1 MKFSCLPS
9 RDYKSRIDRLLDEGL
24 DEKVVN
30 AYNEGK
36 KVQQISEELGVS
48 RDVVYR
54 VLKENGVRAYHHD
67 NSRDKGLAEKKD
79 TILQLY
85 QQGLKPKEIMIQ
97 LGMKNPKMIYE
108 TLNDKSND

>member
-67 NSRDKGLAEKKD
+67 NSRDESLSEKKSS
-79 TILQLY
+79 ILELH
-85 QQGLKPKEIMIQ
+85 QQGIKPKEIMAR
-97 LGMKNPKMIYE
+97 LKMRTPKLIYE
-108 TLNDKSND
+108 VIKNSK

>member
-24 DEKVVN
+24 GEKVVN

-67 NSRDKGLAEKKD
+67 NSRDKGLEGKKSA
-79 TILQLY
+79 ILELHR
-85 QQGLKPKEIMIQ
+85 QGLKPKEIMEK
-97 LGMKNPKMIYE
+97 LHLSNPKIIYE
-108 TLNDKSND
+108 VIKEK

>member
-24 DEKVVN
+24 GERISN

-36 KVQQISEELGVS
+36 KVLQISEEMGVS

-54 VLKENGVRAYHHD
+54 VLKRNGITAYHHD
-67 NSRDKGLAEKKD
+67 NSRDISLEEKKNK
-79 TILQLY
+79 IMELY
-85 QQGLKPKEIMIQ
+85 KQGLRVKEIMEKFK
-97 LGMKNPKMIYE
+97 LRTPKLIYE
-108 TLNDKSND
+108 VIKKK

>member
-1 MKFSCLPS
+1 MKYSCLTS

-24 DEKVVN
+24 GEKVVN

-36 KVQQISEELGVS
+36 KVLQISEELGVS

-67 NSRDKGLAEKKD
+67 NSRDKGFEEKKSA
-79 TILQLY
+79 IFELHR
-85 QQGLKPKEIMIQ
+85 QGLKPKEIMGE
-97 LGMKNPKMIYE
+97 LNLSNPKIIYE
-108 TLNDKSND
+108 VIKGKKHV